1 MSKTSYRLCVF
12 QPLRHTAVRTARP
25 VFTFDPQLHG
35 HQQVEA
41 LVQLSQRSALRALLT
56 DAWKCYPVLQGN
68 GGRECIGTKWK
79 DVYNFFH
86 GQEDPLLVSCQN
98 LLDTLSHMLLRGE
111 DLLSARQRAAEL
123 EVLNANMNAIGLD
136 NPQPRRPP
144 QPRSTAQPQNPAP
157 SSQTAST
164 ASTPAR
170 PARSHEAFA
179 CPTSGL
185 YPRLDHLRDS
195 SPEAQRHPPKPS
207 STSHK
212 SRRTAT
218 SFPSAVAVDSDFEH
232 DRPEASARETAR
244 NKKRK
249 GKAKSGS
256 GSRGPGVAND
266 ARDSG
271 DAGGASR
278 AAGVSRHAP
287 ADSETPPPIFL
298 NIRDARGQI
307 LSSLVSPPPFVREIV
322 PSLSDMLDE
331 YFDRHGLPND
341 YILNVYTAYAQ
352 ATSRDQFARTLA
364 NVISMQEAKW
374 LWPLIE
380 LPVNRASHV
389 RNFARP

>member
-1 MSKTSYRLCVF
+1 MAIK
-12 QPLRHTAVRTARP
+12 QI
-25 VFTFDPQLHG
+25 
-35 HQQVEA
+35 EA
-41 LVQLSQRSALRALLT
+41 LVQLLQHSALRALLT
-56 DAWKCYPVLQGN
+56 DAWECYPVLQGN
-68 GGRECIGTKWK
+68 SGRECIGTKWK
-79 DVYNFFH
+79 DVHSFFH

-98 LLDTLSHMLLRGE
+98 LLDTLSHMLLRGK
-111 DLLSARQRAAEL
+111 DLLSAQQRAAEL
-123 EVLNANMNAIGLD
+123 EVLNADMNAIGLD
-136 NPQPRRPP
+136 NPQPQRPP

-157 SSQTAST
+157 SSQTALT

-170 PARSHEAFA
+170 PARSHETFA
-179 CPTSGL
+179 CPISGL

-195 SPEAQRHPPKPS
+195 SPEAQRHLPKPS

-212 SRRTAT
+212 LRCTAT
-218 SFPSAVAVDSDFEH
+218 LSPLAVAVDSGFEH
-232 DRPEASARETAR
+232 DCPEASARETAR

-256 GSRGPGVAND
+256 GSRGPGVTNN
-266 ARDSG
+266 ARESG

-287 ADSETPPPIFL
+287 ADLDTLPPIFL
-298 NIRDARGQI
+298 DIRNACGQI
-307 LSSLVSPPPFVREIV
+307 LLSLVSPPPFVRKIV
-322 PSLSDMLDE
+322 PSLGNMLDK

-341 YILNVYTAYAQ
+341 YILNVYTAYVQ

-380 LPVNRASHV
+380 LPVNRASRV